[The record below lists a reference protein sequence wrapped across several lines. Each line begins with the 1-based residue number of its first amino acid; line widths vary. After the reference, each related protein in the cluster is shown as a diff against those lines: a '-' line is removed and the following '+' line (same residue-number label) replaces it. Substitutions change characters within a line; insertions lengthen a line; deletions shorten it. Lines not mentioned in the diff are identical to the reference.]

1 MRKKICSCEK
11 TDKWIRKTNEMPN
24 VPDWPHPGAQCR
36 GVKSQRVPMGGQ
48 NFKLK
53 FFRF

>member
-24 VPDWPHPGAQCR
+24 VPDWPHPGAQWISR
-36 GVKSQRVPMGGQ
+36 IEVSEFWQIP
-48 NFKLK
+48 L
-53 FFRF
+53 